1 MLDSSGGIQVRL
13 DSGRRVALDQSTSR
27 HVDYGYAV
35 TSYSSQ
41 GLTARRVVIHAD
53 TSQSR
58 QLVNERYAYVA
69 VSRGSHDA
77 RVYTDNAHRLSRV
90 LSREQSKTAAVDE
103 WNRQLEQ
110 HQAVPA
116 HAGRGRTA

>member
-1 MLDSSGGIQVRL
+1 MIESLGSVQVQL
-13 DSGRRVALDQSTSR
+13 DSGRRVTLDQSTAR

-41 GLTARRVVIHAD
+41 GLTAHRVLVHAD
-53 TSQSR
+53 TSQSK

-77 RVYTDNAHRLSRV
+77 RIYTDNAHRLHHV
-90 LSREQSKTAAVDE
+90 LSREQSKTVALEE
-103 WNRQLEQ
+103 WSRQEQ
-110 HQAVPA
+110 HQRQPNP
-116 HAGRGRTA
+116 HYGHGRRM